1 LGAAAEVAASVGLDA
16 DQVLDPRANR
26 SGTPLPRR
34 GGGAILIAVVCVQC
48 VGTAVTVG
56 AGATGLRAFVAARQ
70 PRWLTPA
77 RLRLATAIL
86 ITAGILAV
94 GIRV

>member
-1 LGAAAEVAASVGLDA
+1 M
-16 DQVLDPRANR
+16 
-26 SGTPLPRR
+26 
-34 GGGAILIAVVCVQC
+34 
-48 VGTAVTVG
+48 TVG
-56 AGATGLRAFVAARQ
+56 VGATGLRAFVAARQ